1 VSDAALFSIA
11 DAGKQLRDGRL
22 TAVALAEQ
30 ALARIGRHDAS
41 LNAFIR
47 VEAETALA
55 AAAAADA
62 QLAAG
67 VDLGP
72 MHGIPYAAKDII
84 DVAGLPT
91 TCHSHLMLDNIAPR
105 DAHVIERLRAGG
117 AILLGKLAT
126 HEFAL
131 GGPSFELPF
140 PPARNPWNLDYAAGG
155 SSSGSAAAVAA
166 GFVRASIGSDS
177 GGSIRGP
184 AANCGV
190 LGLKP
195 TFGRISRRG
204 VFPLSESLD
213 HVGLLAASAGDAAAI
228 LQVMAGRD
236 ASDPSSADWPVPD
249 FAQQLGV
256 GIEELK
262 LGYARRCFATDPLMP
277 PQVLGLI
284 DAAVERLAG
293 AGARIEEIDLPAYEH
308 LNASGK
314 VIVLGEMFALHGQ
327 RLREHGDHVSNYLYR
342 WAGAGVVLTAED
354 LALAQRA
361 RRLLAQQMADVM
373 RGVDGI
379 ITASVFDTA
388 SLIDRNRPDSE
399 RWAGHQLMTFNVS
412 GQPALS
418 LPIGFSNGLPIGMQI
433 ATAAFA
439 ESMLLRIAAAYE
451 AVAPFPASPLALAA
465 SG

>member
-1 VSDAALFSIA
+1 VSDARNLPIFA
-11 DAGKQLRDGRL
+11 AGERLRDGRL
-22 TAVALAEQ
+22 TSVALVEQ
-30 ALARIGRHDAS
+30 SLRHIARHDPG

-55 AAAAADA
+55 AAAVADA

-72 MHGIPYAAKDII
+72 MQGIPYAAKDII

-91 TCHSHLMLDNIAPR
+91 TCHSHLMLDNIAAR

-117 AILLGKLAT
+117 AVLLGKLAT

-140 PPARNPWNLDYAAGG
+140 PPARNPWNLDFAAGG
-155 SSSGSAAAVAA
+155 SSSGSAAAVSA

-190 LGLKP
+190 VGLKP
-195 TFGRISRRG
+195 TFGRVSRRG

-213 HVGLLAASAGDAAAI
+213 HVGVLAACAADAAAL
-228 LQVMAGRD
+228 LQVMAGHD
-236 ASDPSSADWPVPD
+236 PDDPSSADRAVPD
-249 FAQQLGV
+249 FGAQLHDGV
-256 GIEELK
+256 RGLR

-277 PQVLGLI
+277 AHVLTLI
-284 DAAVERLAG
+284 DAAVEKLANAG
-293 AGARIEEIDLPAYEH
+293 AVIEEIDLPAYEQ
-308 LNASGK
+308 LNACGK
-314 VIVLGEMFALHGQ
+314 VIVLGEMFALHAQ
-327 RLREHGDHVSNYLYR
+327 RLRDHGDRVSSYLYR
-342 WAGAGVVLTAED
+342 WAGAGAVLTAED

-361 RRLLAQQMADVM
+361 RRLLAAQMADAL
-373 RGVDGI
+373 RHVDGVL
-379 ITASVFDTA
+379 TASVFDTA
-388 SLIDRNRPDSE
+388 SPLDLNQPDGE
-399 RWAGHQLMTFNVS
+399 RWVGHQLITFNVS

-418 LPIGFSNGLPIGMQI
+418 LPIGLSDGLPIGMQI
-433 ATAAFA
+433 AAAAFA
-439 ESMLLRIAAAYE
+439 EPLLLRIAATYE
-451 AVAPFPASPLALAA
+451 SAAALPSSPLATA
-465 SG
+465 SA